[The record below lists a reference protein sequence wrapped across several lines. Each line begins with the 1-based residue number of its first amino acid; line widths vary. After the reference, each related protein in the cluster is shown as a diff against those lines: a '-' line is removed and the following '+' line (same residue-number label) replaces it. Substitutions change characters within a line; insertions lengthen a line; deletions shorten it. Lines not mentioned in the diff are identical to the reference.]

1 MDYCHPCR
9 RHLNGALACPGCG
22 TPVEELRAYADEADA
37 HPEEAEETSPAPE
50 GEPGPRAARRRAGR
64 ERATGTRSNRRD
76 RKAAAHRRRRKRVLL
91 IGSGLLLAVGALSL
105 AELGMESPGSGP
117 TTNAADDEPAGGAS
131 ASPDGGSAE
140 RDGTTGGSGEDAS
153 PSASP
158 SKSASP
164 SASASEKDDKDK
176 AKDEAEQEKER
187 DSQSAATGSRPDAS
201 PSA

>member
-22 TPVEELRAYADEADA
+22 TSVEDLHPYADDADA
-37 HPEEAEETSPAPE
+37 HPEEVEETSPEPAD
-50 GEPGPRAARRRAGR
+50 EPGPRASRRRADR
-64 ERATGTRSNRRD
+64 ERAVGTRSNRRD

-105 AELGMESPGSGP
+105 TELGMESPGSGP
-117 TTNAADDEPAGGAS
+117 ATNAADDKHGGGAS
-131 ASPDGGSAE
+131 ASPDGGAAE
-140 RDGTTGGSGEDAS
+140 RDDTAEGSGADAS

-164 SASASEKDDKDK
+164 SASESEKDDKDE
-176 AKDEAEQEKER
+176 DEAEKEKER
-187 DSQSAATGSRPDAS
+187 DGQSATTGSRPDAS